1 MANLVNIEAVSKAYG
16 TRALLDGVSLGI
28 AEGDRIGVVGRNGGG
43 KSTLVRLLAKAEEP
57 DRGRVTHTGS
67 VHVNVVGQ
75 HDELDPTATIREQ
88 VLSGMAEHEWAG
100 QAHVRDVLTGLLGGI
115 NAPAFSN
122 GLDTVVAPL
131 SGGERRRIALA
142 KALLEPDDTDRLLL
156 LDEPTNH
163 LDVEAIA
170 WLASHLKSRR
180 SALLVVTHDRWF
192 LDEVCSQ
199 TWEVTRGEVHAYE
212 GGYSAYVLAR
222 AERARVASADWDR
235 KQNLLRKE
243 LAWLRR
249 GAPARTSKPKFRIEA
264 ANALI
269 AAEPPPRD
277 DAELMRFATA
287 RLGRTVYE
295 FEDVTYR
302 VGVTETGTGTGI
314 EIGTG
319 PDGAPSGALGR
330 TPSHTSGRTLLDHVT
345 WQLAPGERLGLVGV
359 NGSGKTSLLRLL
371 TGAVVPDSGKV
382 VTGVTAKPAL
392 LAQEITEIPA
402 TKRVREAVEEVRS
415 EVDLGKGRTLTG
427 SQLLDR
433 FGFTGEKQWTP
444 VGDLSGGERRRLQVL
459 RLLMAE
465 PNVLLLDE
473 PTNDLDIDTL
483 TALEDLLDSWPGSMI
498 VVSHDRYFL
507 ERTTDRIAALLG
519 DGKLRMLPG
528 GVDQYLQRR
537 AEILVTTQA
546 QAAQITRSA
555 QAQAAHATRSAQTAH
570 SMQTTQA
577 AQTTQTAQS
586 GSAAA
591 SGLADRP
598 ASSSR
603 DQRAAQ
609 KEMARIERQLD
620 KISARE
626 SDLHDRMAQA
636 AADYA
641 EVGRLDAE
649 LRDLSAERDRLE
661 EQWLALAE

>member
-1 MANLVNIEAVSKAYG
+1 VANLVNIEAVGKAYG
-16 TRALLDGVSLGI
+16 TRTLLDGVSLGI
-28 AEGDRIGVVGRNGGG
+28 AEGERIGVVGRNGGG
-43 KSTLVRLLAKAEEP
+43 KSTLLRLLAKYEEP
-57 DRGRVTHTGS
+57 DRGRVTHSGS

-75 HDELDPTATIREQ
+75 HDELDPAATVRQ
-88 VLSGMAEHEWAG
+88 QLLAGLAEHEWAG

-115 NAPAFSN
+115 GAPAFRD
-122 GLDTVVAPL
+122 GLDTVVGPL

-142 KALLEPDDTDRLLL
+142 KALLEPDGTERLLL

-170 WLASHLKSRR
+170 WLAAHLKARR

-192 LDEVCSQ
+192 LDEVCGY

-222 AERARVASADWDR
+222 AERSRVASADWDR

-264 ANALI
+264 ANTLI

-277 DAELMRFATA
+277 SAELMGFATA

-295 FEDVTYR
+295 LEDVSYT
-302 VGVTETGTGTGI
+302 V
-314 EIGTG
+314 
-319 PDGAPSGALGR
+319 GR
-330 TPSHTSGRTLLDHVT
+330 TAAEPGRTLIDHLT

-382 VTGVTAKPAL
+382 VTGVTVKPAML
-392 LAQEITEIPA
+392 SQEIVEIPPD
-402 TKRVREAVEEVRS
+402 TRVLKAVEDVRS
-415 EVDLGKGRTLTG
+415 SVDLGNGRTLTA

-433 FGFTGEKQWTP
+433 FGFDGEKQWTP

-459 RLLMAE
+459 RLLMDE

-483 TALEDLLDSWPGSMI
+483 TALEDILDGWPGSMI

-507 ERTTDRIAALLG
+507 ERTTDRIGALLG

-537 AEILVTTQA
+537 ADVLAAAEA
-546 QAAQITRSA
+546 AAQSRPAASA
-555 QAQAAHATRSAQTAH
+555 PGSAG
-570 SMQTTQA
+570 
-577 AQTTQTAQS
+577 
-586 GSAAA
+586 GSAATA
-591 SGLADRP
+591 
-598 ASSSR
+598 R
-603 DQRAAQ
+603 DQRATQ

-620 KISARE
+620 KISSRE
-626 SDLHDRMAQA
+626 TEVHDRMAKA
-636 AADYA
+636 ATDYEA
-641 EVGRLDAE
+641 IGKLDAE
-649 LRDLSAERDRLE
+649 LRDLAAERERLE
-661 EQWLALAE
+661 EQWLTLAE